1 MLCLQKG
8 KTGEPTVPREDQ
20 KLHYKRKG
28 WVVKKGQ
35 RKKERNTRK
44 KRFSRKTIRKIYG
57 EEKILREKQTLL
69 PGIL

>member
-1 MLCLQKG
+1 MQKG

-28 WVVKKGQ
+28 WVAKKRQ
-35 RKKERNTRK
+35 RKKERNTKK
-44 KRFSRKTIRKIYG
+44 KRFSRKTISKIYG